1 MKALIALLQFATIL
15 PLGKPRDLEHFAR
28 HSYLYPLAGYVIG
41 GLVAIMVFWIPS
53 RTIAAGI
60 AVAGV
65 LFLSGCN
72 HFDGLLD
79 FGDAIMA
86 QGDREKRIRAL
97 TDHQVGAGGVAIGI
111 AITLL
116 LFAGLQASVSIA
128 AAVLIGEVCAK
139 FSMALLT
146 TIGTPFQDGTHSYF
160 HSFSHPYFPL
170 IAFVLCIP
178 LIFLRVSVGQLATA
192 GILMVLCPTV
202 LLLISKRLFGG
213 VNGDV
218 VGASNEITRAFI
230 ILCMAIVA

>member
-15 PLGKPRDLEHFAR
+15 PLGKPRDLEQLAR

-41 GLVAIMVFWIPS
+41 GIVAIVVYWIPS

-79 FGDAIMA
+79 FGDALMA
-86 QGDREKRIRAL
+86 HGDREKRIRAL
-97 TDHQVGAGGVAIGI
+97 TDRQLGTGGVAIGI

-116 LFAGLQASVSIA
+116 LFSGLIASGSIA
-128 AAVLIGEVCAK
+128 VAVLIGEVCAK

-146 TIGTPFQDGTHSYF
+146 TIGTPFQDGLHSYF
-160 HSFSHPYFPL
+160 HRFSHPYFPL

-178 LIFLRVSVGQLATA
+178 LTLLRVSFRQLATA
-192 GILMVLCPTV
+192 GILMVLCPMV
-202 LLLISKRLFGG
+202 LFWISKRLFGG

-230 ILCMAIVA
+230 ILGLAMVV

>member
-41 GLVAIMVFWIPS
+41 GLVVIVVYWIPS
-53 RTIAAGI
+53 RTIAAGV

-97 TDHQVGAGGVAIGI
+97 TDRQVGAGGVAVGI
-111 AITLL
+111 ATTLL
-116 LFAGLQASVSIA
+116 LFAGLLASESIV

-146 TIGTPFQDGTHSYF
+146 TIGTPFQDGVHSYF
-160 HSFSHPYFPL
+160 HRFSHPYFPL

-178 LIFLRVSVGQLATA
+178 LILLRVSFGQLVTA
-192 GILMVLCPTV
+192 VSLMVLCPMV
-202 LLLISKRLFGG
+202 IFWISERLFGG

-218 VGASNEITRAFI
+218 VGACNEITRAFI
-230 ILCMAIVA
+230 ILGMAIIA

>member
-1 MKALIALLQFATIL
+1 MIALIALLQFATIL
-15 PLGKPRDLEHFAR
+15 PLGKPRELEHFAQ

-41 GLVAIMVFWIPS
+41 GLVAIVVYWIPS

-86 QGDREKRIRAL
+86 QGDREKRIHAL
-97 TDHQVGAGGVAIGI
+97 TDRQVGAGGI
-111 AITLL
+111 ALGLVITLL
-116 LFAGLQASVSIA
+116 LFAGLQASASIA

-146 TIGTPFQDGTHSYF
+146 TIGTPFQEGLHSYF
-160 HSFSHPYFPL
+160 YRFSKPYFPV
-170 IAFVLCIP
+170 IAFVLCIT
-178 LIFLRVSVGQLATA
+178 LIVLPVSPQKLAA
-192 GILMVLCPTV
+192 AAILMVLCPV
-202 LLLISKRLFGG
+202 ILLLVSKRLFGG

-218 VGASNEITRAFI
+218 AGACNEITRAAI
-230 ILCMAIVA
+230 ILGMAMIA

>member
-15 PLGKPRDLEHFAR
+15 PLGKPRDLEHFAH

-60 AVAGV
+60 AVTGV

-111 AITLL
+111 ATTLL

-178 LIFLRVSVGQLATA
+178 LILLRVSLGQLATA
-192 GILMVLCPTV
+192 VILMVLCPMV